1 MVRIKLATYP
11 FQRYGML
18 EGELTS
24 ISADTKAADPPSAG
38 GQDGGPAIPG
48 YKGVVRLMSQS
59 LEGGMGEM
67 AISTGTISAGMQLTA
82 EIIEGERTV
91 MEYLLSPVRRIG
103 SEAGRER

>member
-1 MVRIKLATYP
+1 MSQVATYP
-11 FQRYGML
+11 FRRYGML

-24 ISADTKAADPPSAG
+24 ISADTKADDPANTG
-38 GQDGGPAIPG
+38 RQDGSAAMPG

-67 AISTGTISAGMQLTA
+67 AISAGMQLTA